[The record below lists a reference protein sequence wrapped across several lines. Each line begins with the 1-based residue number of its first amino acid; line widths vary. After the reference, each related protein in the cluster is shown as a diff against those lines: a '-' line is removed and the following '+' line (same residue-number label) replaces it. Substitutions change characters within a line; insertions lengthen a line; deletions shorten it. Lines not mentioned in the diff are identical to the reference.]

1 MIDIEAFQKQSK
13 LILENLRDMENSL
26 TNNMQ
31 EMAQM
36 DEAAPVVE
44 KMDELK
50 IFMKNNDLQ
59 GVMRIQKE
67 LIAMKTEIEK
77 NGDTADNNRK

>member
-26 TNNMQ
+26 TSNMQ

-36 DEAAPVVE
+36 DEAAPVME

-50 IFMKNNDLQ
+50 LFMKNNDLQ
-59 GVMRIQKE
+59 GVMRIQKK